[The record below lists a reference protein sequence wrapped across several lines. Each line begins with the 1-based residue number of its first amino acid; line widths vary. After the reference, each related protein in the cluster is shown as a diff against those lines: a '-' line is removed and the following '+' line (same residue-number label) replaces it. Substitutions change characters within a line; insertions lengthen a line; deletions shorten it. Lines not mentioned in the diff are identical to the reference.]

1 MNVNLVIIIPF
12 VVKPVHVSAFHH
24 ILSTFHLLCIIVIYY
39 VHMHT
44 IGSPEGVTLLEFEAG
59 NQEEQQEAP

>member
-1 MNVNLVIIIPF
+1 
-12 VVKPVHVSAFHH
+12 
-24 ILSTFHLLCIIVIYY
+24 

-44 IGSPEGVTLLEFEAG
+44 IGSPEGVTLLEFEAR